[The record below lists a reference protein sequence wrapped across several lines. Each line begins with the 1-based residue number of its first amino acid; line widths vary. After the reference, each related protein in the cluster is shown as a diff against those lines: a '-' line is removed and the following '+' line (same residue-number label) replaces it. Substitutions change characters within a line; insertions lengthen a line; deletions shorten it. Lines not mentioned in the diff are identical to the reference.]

1 MSLKNRTPRQ
11 IALIVISIAYA
22 VMWLGGIG
30 HYVLIG
36 RPPLDAPWAAS
47 LFLFL
52 AGLIVI
58 LSVGGRERLWLAAA
72 ALTGFAAEVLGVRYG
87 FIFSEYSYT
96 EVLIP
101 QLFRVPVVMLSA
113 WMVLV
118 SYSRQL
124 LLRFDLNPLVE
135 ALLAAGWMTAI
146 DLVIDPLAAN
156 QLGYWRW
163 VNPGEYYGIPFHN
176 FVGWFGVSLII
187 FLVLRD
193 RPAPDAASLLVG
205 LSIVLFFTSIALSL
219 GLFIP
224 AGVGILLVILHLVSN
239 PVRLK
244 GFLPL
249 SRNLQLRER

>member
-1 MSLKNRTPRQ
+1 MNPRKRNPRQ
-11 IALIVISIAYA
+11 IIISIIVAAYA

-52 AGLIVI
+52 AGLIV
-58 LSVGGRERLWLAAA
+58 LLNVPFRERMWLAAA
-72 ALTGFAAEVLGVRYG
+72 AVIGFAAEILGVRFG

-96 EVLIP
+96 SVLIP
-101 QLFRVPVVMLSA
+101 QFLKVPLVMLSA

-124 LLRFDLNPLVE
+124 LLRFEFPAVVE
-135 ALLAAGWMTAI
+135 SLLAAAWMTAI

-163 VNPGEYYGIPFHN
+163 EHPGSYYGIPLHN
-176 FVGWFGVSLII
+176 FIGWFAVSLII
-187 FLVLRD
+187 FLVIRV
-193 RPAPDAASLLVG
+193 RPLPDASSLLVG
-205 LSIVLFFTSIALSL
+205 LSIVLFFTSIALSY
-219 GLFIP
+219 GLLIP
-224 AGVGILLVILHLVSN
+224 TAVGAGMAVIHLVTN
-239 PVRLK
+239 PLNFSEILPIVRR
-244 GFLPL
+244 FQP
-249 SRNLQLRER
+249 RER

>member
-1 MSLKNRTPRQ
+1 MSPRTPRQ
-11 IALIVISIAYA
+11 IVIVAIAIAYA

-72 ALTGFAAEVLGVRYG
+72 ALIGFTAEVLGVRYG

-101 QLFRVPVVMLSA
+101 QLLSVPVVMLSA

-124 LLRFDLNPLVE
+124 LLRFDLHPVVE

-156 QLGYWRW
+156 QLGYWSW
-163 VNPGEYYGIPFHN
+163 VNPGDYYGIPVHN
-176 FVGWFGVSLII
+176 FAGWFVVSLVI

-193 RPAPDAASLLVG
+193 RPAPDASSLLVG
-205 LSIVLFFTSIALSL
+205 MSIVIFFTSIALSL
-219 GLFIP
+219 GLFLP
-224 AGVGILLVILHLVSN
+224 GGVGILLVIIHLLTN
-239 PVRLK
+239 PVSMAGLP
-244 GFLPL
+244 PL
-249 SRNLQLRER
+249 SRKLQFRER